1 MKKANIAAALSFV
14 VPGAGLWFLEKRLW
28 AVVNLLVATSL
39 VLLLSGFGPANERIH
54 YVILAVAAGSSGLA
68 HATRTGQRRRSRT
81 SDTPPLSVH
90 GPSDSDSFPA
100 NRDEDATD
108 GSPAST
114 P

>member
-54 YVILAVAAGSSGLA
+54 YVILAVAAGSSG
-68 HATRTGQRRRSRT
+68 TGQRRRSRT